1 LVITS
6 VVVPEIPL
14 VTRPVTPPLSAWST
28 GDLLTA
34 FCSHETAA
42 MLTQALPHI
51 PLLAVPRE
59 GSDEYVDQLDGL
71 CAAVARYLVARYAE
85 VEQP

>member
-1 LVITS
+1 
-6 VVVPEIPL
+6 
-14 VTRPVTPPLSAWST
+14 
-28 GDLLTA
+28 
-34 FCSHETAA
+34 